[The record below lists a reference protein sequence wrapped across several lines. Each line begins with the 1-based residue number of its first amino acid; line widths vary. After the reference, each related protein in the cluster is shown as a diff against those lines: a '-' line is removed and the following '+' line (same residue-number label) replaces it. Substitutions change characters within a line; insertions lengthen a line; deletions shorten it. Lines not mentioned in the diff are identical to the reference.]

1 MIRSINSE
9 IEENVKSEHI
19 VSDTF
24 KPTNKSLGQGCWGK
38 VDEYVDTVGQSWAIK
53 RFNPNEIAKK
63 QMQERDWNE
72 EDVMRREAVPL
83 NAASRHIVPR
93 IIERDKNGEMFVAMP
108 VYDKDL
114 SNRINSLDLEHS
126 LKIARDIADALS
138 YVHEQEKVFAG
149 NLLYQP
155 WNYDSRRS
163 HGDVKPSNIFLK
175 DGRAFLSDFGSS
187 TCISIGGNGSKRG
200 PHGDV
205 NYRAPECFEENA
217 TPSVKGDIWSLGA
230 ILYESIAKEGIY
242 NGFKGSYSDTNKL
255 DRFVRKKLKNVPW
268 KVRGFLKR
276 CLSVGEYERFYNGT
290 EALEGIEKVIE
301 NLDTKKVIKNH
312 AKKWGLALG
321 LPITIAGALVYGAAT
336 YEPQKLDMPKSNI
349 QGMLYPASSKE
360 ESIEF
365 EIEDINNLP
374 PVGTI
379 PIISGG
385 LNNNAKLSTDNRI
398 VAYLVKTHAQ
408 VQFSRGLLKS
418 PKVYTDSQ
426 FSTYIAYT
434 SNDERQMGAAQSRT
448 PWPIWAKSIE
458 VALNQAKTESGKVDL
473 EDVMAVSRVGIDTVN
488 QARRA
493 CGSFDYKDY
502 RAAKDSK
509 GGYILP
515 KVEQDFIN
523 TWLAFYKANID

>member
-1 MIRSINSE
+1 MIATSLDEINLTDE
-9 IEENVKSEHI
+9 TEKEEGPI

-24 KPTNKSLGQGCWGK
+24 TPTGESVGYGCWGR
-38 VDEYVDTVGQSWAIK
+38 VDVYKDLTGQEWAIK
-53 RFNPNEIAKK
+53 TFNPNEIAKK
-63 QMQERDWNE
+63 QMQERGWTP

-83 NAASRHIVPR
+83 SAAHRHIVPR
-93 IIERDKNGEMFVAMP
+93 IIERDKNGNMFVGMP
-108 VYDKDL
+108 LYREGDL
-114 SNRINSLDLEHS
+114 SKKLDFLNLEDS

-138 YVHEQEKVFAG
+138 YTHEQREG
-149 NLLYQP
+149 S
-155 WNYDSRRS
+155 WYDGKRKA
-163 HGDVKPSNIFLK
+163 HGDVKPSNVLMR
-175 DGRAFLSDFGSS
+175 DGRASLNDFGSS
-187 TCISIGGNGSKRG
+187 TCISIGGNGSERG

-205 NYRAPECFEENA
+205 NYRAPECFDEKA
-217 TPSVKGDIWSLGA
+217 SPSVSADIWSLGA

-242 NGFKGSYSDTNKL
+242 TGFKGSYSDTEGMNK
-255 DRFVRKKLKNVPW
+255 FVRKRLKNVPW
-268 KVRGFLKR
+268 KVRGFLKN
-276 CLSVGEYERFYNGT
+276 CLAAEDYNRFSSGT
-290 EALEGIEKVIE
+290 EALKGLEKTIE

-321 LPITIAGALVYGAAT
+321 LPIAIAGALVYGAAT

-349 QGMLYPASSKE
+349 QGMLYPASYKE

-374 PVGTI
+374 SVETI
-379 PIISGG
+379 AMISGG

-408 VQFSRGLLKS
+408 TQFSRGLLKS

-434 SNDERQMGAAQSRT
+434 NNDERQIGTLSRT

-502 RAAKDSK
+502 RVAKDSK